1 MFYHLISPLISLE
14 YIRPYG
20 SSDALKR
27 GREIRRGIQKYFYS
41 HSRRKVNGDK
51 KGLKTLYSY
60 PDSYG
65 VYIR

>member
-1 MFYHLISPLISLE
+1 LE

-41 HSRRKVNGDK
+41 HSRRKASGDK